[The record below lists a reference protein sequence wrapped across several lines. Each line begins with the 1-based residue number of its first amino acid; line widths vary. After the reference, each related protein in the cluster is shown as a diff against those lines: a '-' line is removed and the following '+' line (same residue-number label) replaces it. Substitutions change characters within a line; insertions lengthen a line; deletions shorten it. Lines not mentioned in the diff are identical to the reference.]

1 LGRDTHLDPDFDTL
15 TYGDDKKRGRE
26 LPEFAAGDFLAF
38 YGAFRRIGER
48 RPRPL
53 IYGLIGY
60 FEARGPGQRASEIT
74 DAKTRMENA
83 HTRRFDVLPDD
94 VVVRDVVTTR
104 SGLFDRLI
112 EIGERRGSNYY
123 VIPEILEKWGGL
135 SVKNGYLTQSANLP
149 RFCKPESFQQ
159 WLTSEC
165 NSKQI
170 KFVKP
175 EYHPKPGHVE
185 DACGAQAPTEGQIGR
200 GTDEPP
206 HYI

>member
-1 LGRDTHLDPDFDTL
+1 MNGLLVRVGIDQTSRSGRWNGPCTVDGQFTFVPILEEQQVCEYILHGRTSYDEIAPKICGFLASHPSRSEFPTRLLGRDTHLDPDFDTL

-83 HTRRFDVLPDD
+83 HT
-94 VVVRDVVTTR
+94 
-104 SGLFDRLI
+104 
-112 EIGERRGSNYY
+112 
-123 VIPEILEKWGGL
+123 
-135 SVKNGYLTQSANLP
+135 
-149 RFCKPESFQQ
+149 
-159 WLTSEC
+159 
-165 NSKQI
+165 
-170 KFVKP
+170 
-175 EYHPKPGHVE
+175 
-185 DACGAQAPTEGQIGR
+185 
-200 GTDEPP
+200 
-206 HYI
+206 